1 MADKSWSWET
11 VYGQHRIKFLGER
24 LMSLNKL
31 ADEARASVFVALNE
45 VVVEWE
51 VSNVSDRLRLSGSQ
65 ELDCGGD

>member
-1 MADKSWSWET
+1 
-11 VYGQHRIKFLGER
+11 
-24 LMSLNKL
+24 MSLNKL